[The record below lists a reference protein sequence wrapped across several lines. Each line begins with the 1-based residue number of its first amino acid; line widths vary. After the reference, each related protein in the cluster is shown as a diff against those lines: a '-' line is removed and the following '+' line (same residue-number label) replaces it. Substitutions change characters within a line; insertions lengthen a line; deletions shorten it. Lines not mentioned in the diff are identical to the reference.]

1 MIYLDCNASAPISD
15 QVMEAVGH
23 AMRTTGNPSSVHADG
38 RAARALVES
47 ARGAVAQMVDAA
59 AQNVIFT
66 SGATEANNLA
76 ICGSGRKRVV
86 VSPVE
91 HPSVLQARSE
101 TEMLTVDENGI
112 VIPESLETLLEGSDE
127 TALVSVMLAN
137 NETGVV
143 QPIADLADIAHRY
156 GAFFHCDAVQAP
168 GRLSFSMSS
177 LRVDMLTLSA
187 HKIGG
192 PRGVGAL
199 ILAPAVEVDGMIK
212 GGGQERRRRSGTE
225 NVGAIVGFGEAA
237 KRISK
242 TLDGATRLRSL
253 RDELELRVLA
263 TVPEAIIYGAGANR
277 LPITSNI
284 GVVGVSAETQ
294 GNCNGYGWYR
304 YQSAGSAC
312 SSGKVTSSHV
322 LKAMGLSEVA
332 AQSAIRISLCPET
345 TKSDIDHFLN
355 AWLSHIKAV
364 KDRTKAA

>member
-38 RAARALVES
+38 RAARALVEG
-47 ARGAVAQMVDAA
+47 ARGAVAQMVGAA

-76 ICGSGRKRVV
+76 ISGSGRKRVV

-101 TEMLTVDENGI
+101 TEMLAVDENGV
-112 VIPESLETLLEGSDE
+112 VIPGSLETLLEGSDE

-199 ILAPAVEVDGMIK
+199 ILAPEVEVDGMIK

-263 TVPEAIIYGAGANR
+263 TVPEAIIYGARVNR
-277 LPITSNI
+277 LPNTSNI

-294 GNCNGYGWYR
+294 VIAMDMAGIAI
-304 YQSAGSAC
+304 SAGSAC

-322 LKAMGLSEVA
+322 LRAMGLSEVA

-355 AWLSHIKAV
+355 VWLSHIKAV